1 MLEALSLPRIADL
14 GPIALFLDFDG
25 TVVEIAERPH
35 QVHVAPATLELLGRL
50 ARRLDGALAIV
61 SGRPIADIDRL
72 FAPLVLPV
80 AGVHGLMR
88 RDARGAMHGGGT
100 GDDGLGPVRAALE
113 LALPDLLIEE
123 KPGALAV
130 HYRSHPERAD
140 PCLEAVSRVIAGR
153 GDLELV
159 QGKMVLEVKLKGASK
174 GTAIAAFMHEP
185 PFAGRLPVFAGDDV
199 TDEDGFA
206 TVETMGGHSIKVGNG
221 TTRAR
226 WRVESAAE
234 LIEWLGALADAAE

>member
-14 GPIALFLDFDG
+14 GTIALFLDFDG
-25 TVVEIAERPH
+25 TIVEISERPH

-50 ARRLDGALAIV
+50 ASRLDGALAIV

-72 FAPLVLPV
+72 FAPLMLPV

-88 RDARGAMHGGGT
+88 RDAT
-100 GDDGLGPVRAALE
+100 GRMLGVAIDPAVMAPVRAALE

-140 PCLEAVSRVIAGR
+140 L
-153 GDLELV
+153 
-159 QGKMVLEVKLKGASK
+159 
-174 GTAIAAFMHEP
+174 
-185 PFAGRLPVFAGDDV
+185 
-199 TDEDGFA
+199 
-206 TVETMGGHSIKVGNG
+206 
-221 TTRAR
+221 
-226 WRVESAAE
+226 
-234 LIEWLGALADAAE
+234 